1 MPTKEKTRRTQT
13 KAAFVLGFPTDMP
26 AKEVVA
32 RATEAGLKLN
42 DGYVYYVRSTAR
54 ARKRKRKIG
63 RPAASTRILVSR
75 VSGSEAEFRRIAL
88 QVGLGN
94 ARALLKDTAQKV
106 AAIIA
111 GR

>member
-1 MPTKEKTRRTQT
+1 MPTKEKTRRTQS

-32 RATEAGLKLN
+32 RAKEAGLKLN
-42 DGYVYYVRSTAR
+42 EGNVYVARSTAR
-54 ARKRKRKIG
+54 ARAKKRKMG

-75 VSGSEAEFRRIAL
+75 VSGTEAAFRRIAL
-88 QVGLGN
+88 EIGLGN
-94 ARALLKDTAQKV
+94 ARALLKDTEQKV